1 MQALFPNAEVSIMA
15 LFFDFFMCSLQYP
28 GAVVVVIVAP
38 GYCKEHMKKSKNKAI
53 ILTSA
58 LGNKACILPLKSGN
72 LS

>member
-1 MQALFPNAEVSIMA
+1 
-15 LFFDFFMCSLQYP
+15 
-28 GAVVVVIVAP
+28 
-38 GYCKEHMKKSKNKAI
+38 MKKSKNKAI